1 MTRVQTLQV
10 KKTLLEEARNILE
23 DKAND
28 ITRRKQAGLTRVLAP
43 YFKEFKEEVI
53 IDVKSGG
60 VYFTMPH
67 PDYSYNKEL
76 FNIYLDE
83 SWNEKQEA
91 YTGLSLSYYTTQT
104 KGMNSWELMRLRMLG
119 EVAEIILYSQKEI
132 LEKINAV
139 ANSLVSER
147 DEIYS
152 QMSELRKETI
162 VIESQIREIEKEE
175 LVKRLEGEGVSFTRG
190 TNLQMKF
197 NYTPNITS
205 IKLVDRSKS
214 GKKAKAVF
222 TFSHGHIS
230 HEENVDVQKIT
241 AQVFGLRD
249 RIVQH
254 TLAE

>member
-10 KKTLLEEARNILE
+10 KKTLLEESRNILE
-23 DKAND
+23 DKVND
-28 ITRRKQAGLTRVLAP
+28 ITRRKQAGLTKVLAP

-60 VYFTMPH
+60 IYFTMPH

-139 ANSLVSER
+139 ANSLVGER
-147 DEIYS
+147 DELYN
-152 QMSELRKETI
+152 QMSEIRREINTI
-162 VIESQIREIEKEE
+162 DSQIKEIEKEE
-175 LVKRLEGEGVSFTRG
+175 IKAKVFSEEGISFDKARSIQ
-190 TNLQMKF
+190 LKF
-197 NYTPNITS
+197 NYTPRVS
-205 IKLVDRSKS
+205 KIKLVDMNAKGTR
-214 GKKAKAVF
+214 AKAVF
-222 TFSHGHIS
+222 TFSHGEHVS
-230 HEENVDVQKIT
+230 HEENVNVQKILE
-241 AQVFGLRD
+241 QVL
-249 RIVQH
+249 
-254 TLAE
+254 

>member
-91 YTGLSLSYYTTQT
+91 YIGLNLSYYTTQT
-104 KGMNSWELMRLRMLG
+104 KGMDSWELMRLRMLG

-147 DEIYS
+147 DEIYN
-152 QMSELRKETI
+152 QMSELRKQTI
-162 VIESQIREIEKEE
+162 IVESQIREIEKEE
-175 LVKRLEGEGVSFTRG
+175 IKAKVFSEEGISFDKARSIQ
-190 TNLQMKF
+190 LKF
-197 NYTPNITS
+197 NYTPRVS
-205 IKLVDRSKS
+205 KIKLVDMNAKGTR
-214 GKKAKAVF
+214 AKAVF
-222 TFSHGHIS
+222 TFSHGEHVS
-230 HEENVDVQKIT
+230 HEENVNVQKILE
-241 AQVFGLRD
+241 QVL
-249 RIVQH
+249 
-254 TLAE
+254 

>member
-10 KKTLLEEARNILE
+10 KKTLLEEAKNILE
-23 DKAND
+23 DKLND

-60 VYFTMPH
+60 VYFTIPH

-119 EVAEIILYSQKEI
+119 EVAEIILYSQKDI
-132 LEKINAV
+132 LRKINAV
-139 ANSLVSER
+139 ADSFVKER
-147 DEIYS
+147 NEIFEQMDELS
-152 QMSELRKETI
+152 KEINIINT
-162 VIESQIREIEKEE
+162 QIREIEKDEIKAKVFSEE
-175 LVKRLEGEGVSFTRG
+175 GISFDKARSIQ
-190 TNLQMKF
+190 LKF
-197 NYTPNITS
+197 NYTPRVS
-205 IKLVDRSKS
+205 KIKLVDMNAKGTR
-214 GKKAKAVF
+214 AKAVF
-222 TFSHGHIS
+222 TFSHGEHVS
-230 HEENVDVQKIT
+230 HEENVNVQKILE
-241 AQVFGLRD
+241 QVL
-249 RIVQH
+249 
-254 TLAE
+254 